1 MTEPLELPQMRAL
14 RHSRIAII
22 GNGPGALA
30 TLVTFRAEGMPID
43 AFAVYGDQ
51 PMSLH
56 RFSGYT
62 HAIRQERMRS
72 ESSGHF
78 FPSDYPG
85 LALLDSVRHRSAMPM
100 LRSLFDI
107 YQPPL
112 EDLLAHAR
120 RVAQRAGI
128 AETLVCARIG
138 RIGRDPRAWRPGFVL
153 YDEAERPVGTAR
165 HVILALGHAGLR
177 WPEALAPL
185 LSNPRVVHA
194 YQPKEYCTGETVAVL
209 GGGMAAAHEW
219 LAALRAGCH
228 VVAVCRKPA
237 LLQPLNAPRCD
248 FTAVGI
254 RRYRR
259 LEAAERHSYLDQ
271 LGIGSYPFRSDWE
284 REFSKAEREGRWRR
298 VAAAVLESDACADG
312 INLLL
317 SDGER
322 LLVRQVVCAT
332 GFVSDAGAH
341 PLVARLAGEYG
352 ARIER
357 GRLRINDDF
366 TIPLAGHRGAR
377 VGVVGSMARWA
388 LPTADTFAGMKYAAR
403 RLVGAL
409 DVPRRPVY
417 RMMYSVR
424 MALGNG

>member
-30 TLVTFRAEGMPID
+30 TLVTFRAEGLPID
-43 AFAVYGDQ
+43 ALTVYGDQ
-51 PMSLH
+51 PKPLH
-56 RFSGYT
+56 KFSGYT

-85 LALLDSVRHRSAMPM
+85 LALMDSLRQRSPMPL
-100 LRSLFDI
+100 LRSLFDV
-107 YQPPL
+107 YQPRL

-120 RVAQRAGI
+120 TTAARVSLPQAF
-128 AETLVCARIG
+128 VCARIG

-153 YDEAERPVGTAR
+153 YNEAGRPVGTAR

-185 LSNPRVVHA
+185 CSHPRVIHA
-194 YQPKEYCTGETVAVL
+194 YQPKEYRTGETVAVL

-254 RRYRR
+254 RPYRR
-259 LEAAERHSYLDQ
+259 LPAAERHAYLDQ
-271 LGIGSYPFRSDWE
+271 LGIGSYPYRSDWE
-284 REFSKAEREGRWRR
+284 REFGKAEREGRWRR
-298 VAAAVLESDACADG
+298 VEAAVLDGEACADG
-312 INLLL
+312 VSLRL
-317 SDGER
+317 SNGEC
-322 LLVRQVVCAT
+322 LPVQQAVCAT
-332 GFVSDAGAH
+332 GFVSEAGAH
-341 PLVARLAGEYG
+341 LLVARLAEEYG

-357 GRLRINDDF
+357 GRLLINDDF
-366 TIPLAGHRGAR
+366 TIPLDGHRGAR
-377 VGVVGSMARWA
+377 VGVVGSLARWA

-403 RLVGAL
+403 RLIGAL

-417 RMMYSVR
+417 RAFYSMR
-424 MALGNG
+424 MAVGR